1 MPSRRI
7 REEKEK
13 MMEKLKKVW
22 NVISTVLVVIVVAIA
37 VFLVGSRIA
46 GFRVFTVLTPS
57 MEPAYKV
64 GSLIYVKKTAPDKIK
79 VGDPITFV
87 LNEDLVVATH
97 RVVRIDAE
105 NKHFYTKGDANNVE
119 DQDPV
124 HFNNLIGRP
133 VFSIPYLGY
142 VSNWIQHSPGIYITV
157 AAGVLLLVAVFL
169 PDIIK
174 GIRRGDQ
181 NERKEVTDSGKSAQE
196 EELEKMRKELEE
208 AKAQLAAAKQA
219 QEENARDLTEEDK
232 KADDT

>member
-1 MPSRRI
+1 M
-7 REEKEK
+7 
-13 MMEKLKKVW
+13 
-22 NVISTVLVVIVVAIA
+22 
-37 VFLVGSRIA
+37 
-46 GFRVFTVLTPS
+46 
-57 MEPAYKV
+57 
-64 GSLIYVKKTAPDKIK
+64 
-79 VGDPITFV
+79 
-87 LNEDLVVATH
+87 
-97 RVVRIDAE
+97 
-105 NKHFYTKGDANNVE
+105 
-119 DQDPV
+119 

-142 VSNWIQHSPGIYITV
+142 VSNWIQHSPGIYITI

-181 NERKEVTDSGKSAQE
+181 NERKEVPDSGKSAQE